1 MTIPI
6 DVQYGYGL
14 HIPDTELFKS
24 EYLVTEP
31 GKTTAKIFS
40 ELSQLLLVS
49 NHEYSFSRTQ
59 SRLWSVDRQH
69 QFTELQLGDEPTG
82 VLPFQEEPLL
92 FGDTNRAYDSVIDTL
107 RKTYGQYLVDD
118 FDFERHFVKYEIVDV

>member
-14 HIPDTELFKS
+14 YVPDTDLFKP

-49 NHEYSFSRTQ
+49 NSEYSFSRTQ
-59 SRLWSVDRQH
+59 SRLWSVDRRH
-69 QFTELQLGDEPTG
+69 QFTELPLGDEPTG
-82 VLPFQEEPLL
+82 VLPFQEEPIL
-92 FGDTNRAYDSVIDTL
+92 FGDTIRTYDGVIDAL
-107 RKTYGQYLVDD
+107 RQTYGKYLVDD
-118 FDFERHFVKYEIVDV
+118 FDFEKYFVKYEIVNV